1 MPKRLQI
8 EKHLSREE
16 LKARYLGCQ
25 DVAERIRW
33 EVIYLLAGHTP
44 SEYVANRTR
53 LSVQWIRQLA
63 CRYNRQGPSA
73 LQDRRHQ
80 HAGPAR
86 LLSDAQWE
94 KLKAALEQPVPAE
107 LGGGLWNGPKV
118 AAWMSQQLGR
128 RVHQRRGHVY
138 LRLAGYTCQ
147 TPRPRHQKGD
157 PLAQETF
164 KNTDTNR
171 SSGSKPRS
179 NSAGVGF

>member
-53 LSVQWIRQLA
+53 LSVPWIRQLA
-63 CRYNRQGPSA
+63 CRYTCRYNRQGPSA

-80 HAGPAR
+80 HPGPAR
-86 LLSDAQWE
+86 LLSDAQLE
-94 KLKAALEQPVPAE
+94 ELKAALEQPVPAE

-128 RVHQRRGHVY
+128 RVHKRRGHVY
-138 LRLAGYTCQ
+138 LRLTGYTCQ

-157 PLAQETF
+157 PLAQEAF
-164 KNTDTNR
+164 K
-171 SSGSKPRS
+171 KH
-179 NSAGVGF
+179 